1 MGPGAKSEKMSHDQL
16 LLTFLEDE
24 AKKPE
29 AAEEDLEAEKDNLHA
44 KIGQQAIEIDF
55 LRKKSKQLG
64 L

>member
-1 MGPGAKSEKMSHDQL
+1 MSHDQL